1 MQDRTFQTDIS
12 LIDLAVSA
20 LSDGAAAAKRSIA
33 LLDRLHANMFRTP
46 ADIALIP
53 FSPSLKCAVGIA
65 VDEEKADDPI
75 IQELIETLSH

>member
-12 LIDLAVSA
+12 LIDFAVSA

-53 FSPSLKCAVGIA
+53 FSPGLKCAVGIA